1 MKRLVA
7 VMLVACMTVGSV
19 LGLSGC
25 EQKQLEVMTKGQWA
39 QKIAQA
45 LQMDSSEVTEQI
57 YADVGKDSTYFNAVQ
72 NCAAW
77 DIFDKNGN
85 FEPDKEATVD
95 FAIASAIRAVGED
108 KIARSSYAKTLQT
121 DDDRIDFFHSISD
134 MDYISGGA
142 LYPEWADQIIQDMN
156 TVFSS
161 LELKQQQD
169 IGLKDQCVEAGD
181 HDVIFSA
188 DGKTGTIQNDE
199 LSVRKGNI
207 LVVNPS
213 VLYPEGKTAKI
224 TEVNGKRFTYVVP
237 SGEEVLDHVKVSG
250 TYKPKIIGVVPMS
263 DDVEI
268 QEINGSTAVAQKC
281 PVTSSHSG
289 SLMYVPEVQ
298 NKTLAAASLDDLQ
311 IGIKGE
317 GEKEKKKSGTA
328 SGGAI
333 QGGSAKGSIA
343 AMVGIKDIKVT
354 ADIETDWF
362 TVKRAYAAI
371 DSTLNANFHMEGS
384 CEAKTK
390 PLAKVM
396 LSLAGGITLEF
407 QASITMGASGDV
419 TIDWSQPT
427 TIGVEYQ
434 KGKGSRFIADT
445 QGGNL
450 TAEANAEAYVTP
462 GLKGIFKVLGF
473 SVASCG
479 AQSGVQVKLNAKA
492 ETKKAY
498 YCINLKGYVSLS
510 CFVGGEGEE
519 TLLGKLG
526 VKKSWT
532 IWNEENS
539 KFKKEMHIENGKLV
553 KECTH
558 PETSTAPPIKQ
569 EEYKKLELP
578 ALKMPTFEDFRSS
591 YFGITTPF
599 VALKEKTSDR
609 LPIRVPEVS
618 DKKYSAKDIVCS
630 SSKGEVASVTNDGTI
645 TAKKDGTTQIRVA
658 TKDGKYQQYIVVHV
672 EGDYSVDFTPL
683 EPVDPV
689 ALKRQVTL
697 PQAQAC

>member
-161 LELKQQQD
+161 LELKQLQD

-199 LSVRKGNI
+199 LSVKKGNI

-224 TEVNGKRFTYVVP
+224 TEVKGKRFTYVVP
-237 SGEEVLDHVKVSG
+237 SGEDVVDHVKLSG
-250 TYKPKIIGVVPMS
+250 TYKPKLIGVVPMS

-268 QEINGSTAVAQKC
+268 QGINGSTAVAQKC
-281 PVTSSHSG
+281 PVTSSYAG

-298 NKTLAAASLDDLQ
+298 NKTLAATSLDDLQ

-317 GEKEKKKSGTA
+317 GEK
-328 SGGAI
+328 
-333 QGGSAKGSIA
+333 GSAKGSIA
-343 AMVGIKDIKVT
+343 AAVGIKNIKVT

-384 CEAKTK
+384 CKPKTK
-390 PLAKVM
+390 PLAVVI
-396 LSLAGGITLEF
+396 LSLSGAVTLEF
-407 QASITMGASGDV
+407 QTSITMGASGDV

-445 QGGNL
+445 PGGNL

-498 YCINLKGYVSLS
+498 YCINLKGYVPLS

-618 DKKYSAKDIVCS
+618 DKKYSAKDIICS

-689 ALKRQVTL
+689 VLQRQVTL
-697 PQAQAC
+697 PQEQAC

>member
-199 LSVRKGNI
+199 LSVKKGNI

-224 TEVNGKRFTYVVP
+224 TAVKGKRFTYVAP

-281 PVTSSHSG
+281 PVTSSHAG

-317 GEKEKKKSGTA
+317 GEKEKSGTA

-354 ADIETDWF
+354 ADIETDWL

-390 PLAKVM
+390 PLIDVM

-445 QGGNL
+445 PGGNL
-450 TAEANAEAYVTP
+450 TAEANAEAYVAP

-492 ETKKAY
+492 ETNKSY
-498 YCINLKGYVSLS
+498 YCINLKGYVPLS
-510 CFVGGEGEE
+510 CFVGGQGDE
-519 TLLGKLG
+519 TLLGRLG

-532 IWNEENS
+532 IWDENTS

-609 LPIRVPEVS
+609 LPIRIPEVS
-618 DKKYSAKDIVCS
+618 DKKYSVKDIVCS

-672 EGDYSVDFTPL
+672 EGDHSVDFEPL
-683 EPVDPV
+683 EPTDFV
-689 ALKRQVTL
+689 A
-697 PQAQAC
+697 

>member
-25 EQKQLEVMTKGQWA
+25 EQKKLEVMTKGQWA

-45 LQMDSSEVTEQI
+45 LQMDSSEVVEQV
-57 YADVGKDSTYFNAVQ
+57 YADVGKDSTYYDAVQ

-108 KIARSSYAKTLQT
+108 KIARSSYARTLQT

-142 LYPEWADQIIQDMN
+142 LYPEWADRIIQDMN

-169 IGLKDQCVEAGD
+169 IGLKDQCVEIGD

-188 DGKTGTIQNDE
+188 DGKTGTIQNDG
-199 LSVRKGNI
+199 LSVKKGNI

-213 VLYPEGKTAKI
+213 ELYPEGKTAKI
-224 TEVNGKRFTYVVP
+224 TEVKGKRFTYTTP
-237 SGEEVLDHVKVSG
+237 SGEDVVDHVKLSG

-268 QEINGSTAVAQKC
+268 RGINGSTAVAQKC
-281 PVTSSHSG
+281 PVTSSHAG

-298 NKTLAAASLDDLQ
+298 NKTLAAASLDDLE

-317 GEKEKKKSGTA
+317 GEKKKSSTA
-328 SGGAI
+328 SGGVI

-343 AMVGIKDIKVT
+343 ATVGIKDIKVT

-362 TVKRAYAAI
+362 KVKRAYAAI
-371 DSTLNANFHMEGS
+371 GSTLNANFHMEGS
-384 CEAKTK
+384 CEAKSK
-390 PLAKVM
+390 PLAVVI
-396 LSLAGGITLEF
+396 LSLSGAVTLEF
-407 QASITMGASGDV
+407 QTSITMGASGDV
-419 TIDWSQPT
+419 TIDWSLPT

-434 KGKGSRFIADT
+434 KGKGSRFIANT
-445 QGGNL
+445 PGGNL

-498 YCINLKGYVSLS
+498 YCINLKGYVPLS

-532 IWNEENS
+532 IWDENSS

-558 PETSTAPPIKQ
+558 PEMSTAPPIKQ

-578 ALKMPTFEDFRSS
+578 ALKLPTFEDFRSS

-599 VALKEKTSDR
+599 VALKENTSDR
-609 LPIRVPEVS
+609 LPIKVPEVS

-630 SSKGEVASVTNDGTI
+630 SSKGEVASVSNDGTI

-658 TKDGKYQQYIVVHV
+658 TKDGKYLQYIVVHV

-683 EPVDPV
+683 KPVDPV
-689 ALKRQVTL
+689 VLQRKITL